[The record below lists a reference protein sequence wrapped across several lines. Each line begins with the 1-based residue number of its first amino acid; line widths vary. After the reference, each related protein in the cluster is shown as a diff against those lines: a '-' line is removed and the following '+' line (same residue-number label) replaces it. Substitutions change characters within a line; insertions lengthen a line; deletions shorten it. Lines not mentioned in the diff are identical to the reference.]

1 MRAAPAAVVMLAAAT
16 LAAAAGA
23 FGPAAADA
31 PRDRLL
37 GAVARHAA
45 VPAALERRIG
55 AHCPAAEAR
64 CAAALLAAHLPGA
77 RFVRVAHPDADS
89 IRRARTVPSVGAASL
104 RADGALV
111 VALDRFGRKADR
123 EVADA
128 VAAGGGTPRLA
139 LDLRANAGGD
149 FDRMTRVASLFTG
162 PRAAAIRVSGRAG
175 ITAVALPPPLRA
187 VETAALE
194 VLIGPRTA
202 SSAEVLAALLRRHA
216 GARLVGA
223 RSRGKDRLA
232 RLIPVDHD
240 WRLSVPAGRIE
251 VPGETLAGGLVP
263 DVPTPGDGE

>member
-1 MRAAPAAVVMLAAAT
+1 MRAALAAAAV

-23 FGPAAADA
+23 LGPAAAEA
-31 PRDRLL
+31 PRERLL

-45 VPAALERRIG
+45 VPAALERRID
-55 AHCPAAEAR
+55 ARCPAAGSR

-77 RFVRVAHPDADS
+77 RLVRVVHPDADS
-89 IRRARTVPSVGAASL
+89 IRRARIVPSVGTVER
-104 RADGALV
+104 RADGTLV

-128 VAAGGGTPRLA
+128 VTAGGGTPPRLA
-139 LDLRANAGGD
+139 LDLRANTGGD

-162 PRAAAIRVSGRAG
+162 PRVAAIRVTGRAG
-175 ITAVALPPPLRA
+175 AAAVALPPPLRA

-251 VPGETLAGGLVP
+251 VPGEPLAGGLVP
-263 DVPTPGDGE
+263 DAPAAPGDRE